1 MLSRGPIVEPSVADG
16 DLKRLHLTA
25 IKTRSRLGQ
34 ALEFR
39 ADTCRLGPRR
49 SEDDHFATNVS
60 AGSGHL
66 KGLHIALRMLE
77 VGTVVVDARGAAT
90 AVSRV
95 KANDS
100 DDKVAAQEQTA
111 VNDQR
116 LLES

>member
-1 MLSRGPIVEPSVADG
+1 
-16 DLKRLHLTA
+16 
-25 IKTRSRLGQ
+25 
-34 ALEFR
+34 
-39 ADTCRLGPRR
+39 
-49 SEDDHFATNVS
+49 
-60 AGSGHL
+60 
-66 KGLHIALRMLE
+66 MLE